1 VIEGAQEA
9 ASAILQN
16 LAERGYNPERELVD
30 TGVLEEAAIGGTAGG
45 IFQALVDVFTK
56 GKSRGPTGDA
66 PLTDTGEEAT
76 APAATLADTDTL
88 EETTPETVTPEKPIV
103 QTATEN
109 AVAEDPTLGQVKP
122 EAVAQEDFDML
133 VGQARK
139 DVEESDGV
147 VLDKIEKTYENIRNN
162 LGGES
167 ANVYMGAV
175 DTLVAKTLEA
185 RKAVPVTPA
194 TPEAQEAA
202 PVTPEAQEVA
212 PVTLKAQEA
221 APVEA
226 APPAAPDTPRGDA
239 TGRSPEQQA
248 KLARILKAASAGKSY
263 EETFAD
269 IDAINAETA
278 VEPVGEPEAGVVE
291 EETVEV
297 TGEPTPSEPAPTT
310 PPVGSR
316 VIVKESIEGGDK
328 TKGAQEVIE
337 VEERYAVVK
346 EREVRGKKMTYLE
359 YEATGAYTKEPITIL
374 SIDGKDVKQGSI
386 ELELVDQTNPR
397 PLRTLV
403 ETRQAIKAAK
413 EAAPKKATPKKA
425 AKKPTTE
432 GRKVLKLPKGMTT
445 KKVYTTAWANRNKN
459 PEVRAAASQM
469 SEDTEDVSTAKD
481 RNTVLEKIN
490 TKGKRSKKGS
500 ALSDKDT
507 VANAE
512 LNAIKIYFGR
522 YPTIS
527 AALRIAAF
535 DAVFS
540 PQYIRNQKETEEAGK
555 YLGIP
560 PEDTF
565 TATETALFKGMGSK
579 NAALVIAWAKAN
591 LSDSTKKQLETV
603 ERANLVWLNNLAN
616 TTNNRVTANLYN
628 ESVDADIAVNL
639 EASVKDMFG
648 PNATTQDINTTL
660 DEDSDIATYEAT
672 AAAIGEALTTK
683 EKSDIQAQQARE
695 DLIAK
700 IALEG
705 TGNLP
710 NNKKI
715 AAAEKTFLDAV
726 TKMIQSSEKI
736 KAEELAAAIRD
747 YLKVSAISNLDVP
760 VHPEVIAALE
770 AGDIKDAL
778 RRLGNSL
785 INEQLAGMATKL
797 SSAMGDVKVVFK
809 TDLKD
814 ADGEPVAGSF
824 DSATNTI
831 TLDSQLGLTA
841 HPIMHEASHAL
852 TSNTLDNKSHPL
864 TKKLQTLFDDAK
876 QALPEAYGFG
886 SLKEFVAE
894 VFSNPEFQKK
904 LAKVNIKGKTL
915 WERFYNAVVNFLRS
929 KLGLDVRA
937 NVMFRENT
945 RPQDSALT
953 EADQLIS
960 AILAT
965 NSETRGEGEIDNAAS
980 HDDLAPIVEGAG
992 VKIPP
997 RDRAA
1002 ITKAQSDRLSETLS
1016 LSLPAWFKSAIL
1028 GNAPLLNLTMEAK
1041 RVGLKSAPRL
1051 NNIVN
1056 EMAGSVGK
1064 LLDKANYTAKPMM
1077 DYFQNNTQE
1086 YRIFSDVNN
1095 RATLFEVDPTLNRVE
1110 AAAKYKKTGVKRTAK
1125 SKSGETTKKI
1135 SEPNIRAFTQ
1145 WEQVHADYKKLSPEA
1160 QQYYKTIRNTY
1171 RSFFDSLMSALK
1183 TRLDGTIADS
1193 KVSGKVY
1200 KRLYDELF
1208 DSGMIDPFSPLVR
1221 EGEFWLT
1228 YHALDPI
1235 TGQQEYFVESFV
1247 SNRARAAARL
1257 ELEEIFAED
1266 GWTKA
1271 EFKQEE
1277 SVTIKNY
1284 RSAPDGSFV
1293 NLILK
1298 SLSDNQSSFNSTADY
1313 NAVTDNIVK
1322 LFADTLPQT
1331 SLVKGLQNRK
1341 GRRGFIGD
1349 ITPREA
1355 KRRKDAI
1362 AKGTFAPPKHD
1373 PVFVMLQ
1380 RGNSFA
1386 RQIIQLQYAP
1396 EITKLSEQLE
1406 IEARAN
1412 GNVAASIAVELKKR
1426 ADFIRNPNVERWA
1439 SFLTSLGFNMTLG
1452 GNMSSALIQTAA
1464 LPTVVYG
1471 HLGGRYGFTEALKV
1485 MGEATKIFSMS
1496 GLTRTVEVFGPEGD
1510 GTYLVKGALGAPH
1523 ALSNFDFDNKQLKKD
1538 HPEIAMLKVL
1548 SRVAEANAM
1557 TQRSQIQEA
1566 IELEA
1571 APDSDPKFLGLV
1583 SIPRKL
1589 SMRSLNQYTS
1599 FMFSYSERMVRTVTL
1614 ISAYKLHLK
1623 RLAAQGKDP
1632 RLESVQIEAAEESIF
1647 ITELTNSSIATG
1659 SAPRWAQKHIG
1670 KVMYLFTRYGLSMT
1684 SLFAQLGRDSVKGDP
1699 SLSDKENEQ
1708 LKLEARK
1715 QFGAI
1720 YLSSFLF
1727 AGAAGVP
1734 GYGIISMFMDML
1746 FDDDEET
1753 MDTRVRQTLGEVG
1766 YGGVINYFTGLDV
1779 STRIG
1784 LSDLIF
1790 RDSFIQKDESVFWK
1804 LATLAG
1810 GPVGG
1815 LALQTERGINYINE
1829 GYVYKGVETML
1840 PASLR
1845 NMAKAARIADA
1856 GGIATKR
1863 EDFIIEDLHAGELA
1877 GQFFGFMPVRYSF
1890 ELQKNAQKKQI
1901 TKALTRQTKN
1911 LTGRYYLAIKNAD
1924 MSALIS
1930 VMEDID
1936 KFNKRNPKAFIDSD
1950 TLKRSLR
1957 GSFQT
1962 TARMQAGTTYSKKY
1976 ATLLADLESDY
1987 DESPVFVYD

>member
-1 VIEGAQEA
+1 
-9 ASAILQN
+9 
-16 LAERGYNPERELVD
+16 
-30 TGVLEEAAIGGTAGG
+30 
-45 IFQALVDVFTK
+45 
-56 GKSRGPTGDA
+56 
-66 PLTDTGEEAT
+66 
-76 APAATLADTDTL
+76 
-88 EETTPETVTPEKPIV
+88 
-103 QTATEN
+103 
-109 AVAEDPTLGQVKP
+109 
-122 EAVAQEDFDML
+122 
-133 VGQARK
+133 
-139 DVEESDGV
+139 
-147 VLDKIEKTYENIRNN
+147 
-162 LGGES
+162 
-167 ANVYMGAV
+167 
-175 DTLVAKTLEA
+175 
-185 RKAVPVTPA
+185 
-194 TPEAQEAA
+194 
-202 PVTPEAQEVA
+202 
-212 PVTLKAQEA
+212 
-221 APVEA
+221 
-226 APPAAPDTPRGDA
+226 
-239 TGRSPEQQA
+239 
-248 KLARILKAASAGKSY
+248 
-263 EETFAD
+263 
-269 IDAINAETA
+269 
-278 VEPVGEPEAGVVE
+278 
-291 EETVEV
+291 
-297 TGEPTPSEPAPTT
+297 
-310 PPVGSR
+310 
-316 VIVKESIEGGDK
+316 
-328 TKGAQEVIE
+328 
-337 VEERYAVVK
+337 
-346 EREVRGKKMTYLE
+346 
-359 YEATGAYTKEPITIL
+359 
-374 SIDGKDVKQGSI
+374 
-386 ELELVDQTNPR
+386 
-397 PLRTLV
+397 
-403 ETRQAIKAAK
+403 
-413 EAAPKKATPKKA
+413 
-425 AKKPTTE
+425 
-432 GRKVLKLPKGMTT
+432 MTT
-445 KKVYTTAWANRNKN
+445 KKVYTTAWANRNKD

-469 SEDTEDVSTAKD
+469 TEDTEDVSTAKD

-591 LSDSTKKQLETV
+591 LSDSIKKQLETV

-695 DLIAK
+695 DLAAK

-710 NNKKI
+710 NNQKI

-980 HDDLAPIVEGAG
+980 HDDLAPIAEGAG

-997 RDRAA
+997 KDRAA
-1002 ITKAQSDRLSETLS
+1002 TTKAQSDRLSETIS
-1016 LSLPAWFKSAIL
+1016 LSLPDWLKSGVLANI
-1028 GNAPLLNLTMEAK
+1028 PLLNLTMEAK
-1041 RVGLKSAPRL
+1041 RAGLKSAPRL
-1051 NNIVN
+1051 NSIVN
-1056 EMAGSVGK
+1056 EMSGSVGK

-1086 YRIFSDVNN
+1086 YRLLSDVEN

-1110 AAAKYKKTGVKRTAK
+1110 AAAKYKKSADKRTF
-1125 SKSGETTKKI
+1125 S
-1135 SEPNIRAFTQ
+1135 Q
-1145 WEQVHADYKKLSPEA
+1145 WEIVNADYKKLSPEA
-1160 QQYYKTIRNTY
+1160 QQHYKTMRNTY
-1171 RSFFDSLMSALK
+1171 KAFFDMLMGALK
-1183 TRLDGTIADS
+1183 TRLDGTISDS
-1193 KVSGKVY
+1193 KTSAKVY

-1208 DSGMIDPFSPLVR
+1208 NSGIIDPFFPLVR

-1228 YHALDPI
+1228 YHALDPT
-1235 TGQQEYFVESFV
+1235 TGKNEYFVESFE

-1271 EFKQEE
+1271 EFQQEQ

-1284 RSAPDGSFV
+1284 RNAPDGSFV
-1293 NLILK
+1293 NSILASLGENKGSFK
-1298 SLSDNQSSFNSTADY
+1298 SDADY
-1313 NAVTDNIVK
+1313 DAVTDNIVK

-1331 SLVKGLQNRK
+1331 SMAKSLAKRK

-1355 KRRKDAI
+1355 KRRKDAL
-1362 AKGTFAPPKHD
+1362 AAGTLAPPKHD
-1373 PVFVMLQ
+1373 PVFIMMQ

-1396 EITKLSEQLE
+1396 EITKLTEQLGV
-1406 IEARAN
+1406 EARAN
-1412 GNVAASIAVELKKR
+1412 GSVATALADELSKR

-1439 SFLTSLGFNMTLG
+1439 SFLTSLGFNFTLG
-1452 GNMSSALIQTAA
+1452 ANMSSALIQTAA
-1464 LPTVVYG
+1464 LPTVVYPV
-1471 HLGGRYGFTEALKV
+1471 LGGKYGFTETFKV
-1485 MGEATKIFSMS
+1485 MAEASKIFSMS
-1496 GLTRTVEVFGPEGD
+1496 GLSRTVEVFGPEGD

-1523 ALSNFDFDNKQLKKD
+1523 ALTNFDFDNKQLKKD

-1548 SRVAEANAM
+1548 SQVVEANGM
-1557 TQRSQIQEA
+1557 SQRSQIQEA

-1589 SMRSLNQYTS
+1589 SMRSLNKYTS
-1599 FMFSYSERMVRTVTL
+1599 FMFSYSERFVRHVTL

-1623 RLAAQGKDP
+1623 RLADQGKDIK
-1632 RLESVQIEAAEESIF
+1632 LESTQREAAEESIF
-1647 ITELTNSSIATG
+1647 LTELTNSSIATG
-1659 SAPRWAQKHIG
+1659 SAPRWAQKHVG
-1670 KVMYLFTRYGLSMT
+1670 KVIYLFKRYGLSMT
-1684 SLFAQLGRDSVKGDP
+1684 GLFAQLGRDSVKGDP

-1766 YGGVINYFTGLDV
+1766 YGGVVNYVTGVDV

-1790 RDSFIQKDESVFWK
+1790 RDSFIQKDQSVFWK
-1804 LATLAG
+1804 MAELVM

-1815 LALQTERGINYINE
+1815 LAMQTERGYNYINE
-1829 GYVYKGVETML
+1829 GQIYKGVETML

-1845 NMAKAARIADA
+1845 NIAKTARIADA

-1863 EDFIIEDLHAGELA
+1863 DDFILEDLHAGELA

-1890 ELQKNAQKKQI
+1890 ELQKTAQKKQI
-1901 TKALTRQTKN
+1901 TKALSKQTKK
-1911 LTGRYYLAIKNAD
+1911 LTSRYYLAIKNAD

-1962 TARMQAGTTYSKKY
+1962 TARMQAGATYSKKY

-1987 DESPVFVYD
+1987 DENPTFIYD